1 MQPACLGVPS
11 PSVQSLPSPSLRVCT
26 YWCTFTCRP
35 KFLAPVGHFRVFLGL
50 CIKTRLS
57 AQPLISKWFVIL
69 MQIKLISM
77 RKVEYLASFFGT
89 PRWCIRKGLKI
100 CHLHISHNTTCLPPP
115 PPPQKGTKVLHIL
128 GGSNK
133 VKVYYGKL
141 FNGEYKHC
149 TLSATLQRL
158 LFLLLFVRRL
168 SMLM

>member
-1 MQPACLGVPS
+1 MLGLICLFGNGWGMSWKLSVLRPPIKPKCWSFRMQPACLGIPS

-115 PPPQKGTKVLHIL
+115 RPPPQKKK
-128 GGSNK
+128 S
-133 VKVYYGKL
+133 
-141 FNGEYKHC
+141 
-149 TLSATLQRL
+149 
-158 LFLLLFVRRL
+158 
-168 SMLM
+168 

>member
-1 MQPACLGVPS
+1 MLGLICLFGNGWGMSWKLCVLRPPIKPKCWSFRMQPACLGVPS

-50 CIKTRLS
+50 CVKTRLS

-115 PPPQKGTKVLHIL
+115 RPPPPKKKNHKYCPQFIL
-128 GGSNK
+128 GS
-133 VKVYYGKL
+133 L
-141 FNGEYKHC
+141 
-149 TLSATLQRL
+149 
-158 LFLLLFVRRL
+158 
-168 SMLM
+168 

>member
-1 MQPACLGVPS
+1 
-11 PSVQSLPSPSLRVCT
+11 
-26 YWCTFTCRP
+26 
-35 KFLAPVGHFRVFLGL
+35 
-50 CIKTRLS
+50 
-57 AQPLISKWFVIL
+57 

-115 PPPQKGTKVLHIL
+115 RPPPQKKKIISIVLSLSWEVSNAQEREKVESKVLHIL